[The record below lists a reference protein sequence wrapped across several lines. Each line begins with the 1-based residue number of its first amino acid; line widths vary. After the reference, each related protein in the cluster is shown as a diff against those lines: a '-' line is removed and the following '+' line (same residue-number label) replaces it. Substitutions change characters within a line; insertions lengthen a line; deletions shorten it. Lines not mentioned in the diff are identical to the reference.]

1 MKQRADVLL
10 AAKGLASSREQ
21 AQKLIMAGRVYVDE
35 VRVLKAA
42 QPIEEEA
49 NLILRGDIAPF
60 VSRGAHKIEKALSF
74 FKADV
79 KGLVCMDIGAASGG
93 FTDVLLRSGAELVYA
108 IDVGYGQLDWKL
120 RQDPRVV
127 VMERTNA
134 RALTPGQFP
143 RRPVLTVM
151 DVSFIS
157 IRLILPV
164 AAAIMGDE
172 GRFLTLVKPQFEAG
186 RERVGKNGVVREKK
200 THEQVLREV
209 RDACPGFG
217 WGLKGL
223 TWSPI
228 KGLKGNIEF
237 LADIQPGAGEFVSDE
252 SIREMVERAHAELK
266 HTEGQQD
273 TMEPKN
279 VHTAGKREEAR

>member
-10 AAKGLASSREQ
+10 ATKGLASSREQ

-60 VSRGAHKIEKALSF
+60 VSRGAHKIEKALAF
-74 FKADV
+74 FEADV
-79 KGLVCMDIGAASGG
+79 KGLVCMDIGAAAGG
-93 FTDVLLRSGAELVYA
+93 FTDVLLRAGAELVYA

-143 RRPVLTVM
+143 RRPILTVM

-228 KGLKGNIEF
+228 KGPKGNIEF
-237 LADIQPGAGEFVSDE
+237 LADIQPGAGESVSDE
-252 SIREMVERAHAELK
+252 SIREMVEQAHSELK

-273 TMEPKN
+273 TMKPKN